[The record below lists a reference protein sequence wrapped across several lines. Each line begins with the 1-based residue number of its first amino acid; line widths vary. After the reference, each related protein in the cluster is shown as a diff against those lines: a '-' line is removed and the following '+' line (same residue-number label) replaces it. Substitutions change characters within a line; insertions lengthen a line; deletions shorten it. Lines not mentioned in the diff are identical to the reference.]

1 MNKTNYKV
9 LSSYRMLLRHY
20 YELGVGYYCKFSGVK
35 ITDQLIDVLQNRY
48 LELGGKMEDI
58 SKVDPDFSEA

>member
-1 MNKTNYKV
+1 
-9 LSSYRMLLRHY
+9 MLLRHY